1 MCLDL
6 LDSLE
11 REPEFFSRVTIG
23 EESWILEYDPQTK
36 HQSREW
42 HTGNSSRPKK
52 VRMSKSK
59 IKLILI
65 CFFDCEGIVH
75 NEFVPPGQT
84 VNQTF
89 YQEVLDRLR
98 KRVARMRPGI
108 ARTWMLHHENAP
120 FHTAVSINEF
130 LAEKSI
136 SVVPQPPVRRI
147 SVPVT
152 SFYSPGS
159 KTN

>member
-42 HTGNSSRPKK
+42 HTGNSPRPKK